1 MVVSH
6 PFLPSVSVV
15 AVPRKRAA
23 IIELAA
29 EAERRGFAG
38 LALPS
43 LGATMGLAVS
53 LAHTTTTIPF
63 WTSIQPIYYSH
74 PVESANTAAHIHEI
88 SGGRFRFGIGVSHGP
103 VTSRL
108 GVATGRPLEDIR
120 AYVERMRANERFGGA
135 LPPLWLATLRNR
147 MLGLAAEIADGA
159 VWANA
164 SLRAVPRQLDDVPA
178 ARREGFS
185 LANMVPVVIDD
196 DIAAARAVNRRTMTG
211 YVILPNY
218 RNYWRQAGWV
228 EEMDAIEAALGR
240 DDRDSLPSL
249 MSDAWLDD
257 VTVSGPASRVRERLA
272 EWREAAVEPVAVMSS
287 TSGGQAKA
295 IGELF
300 DAYR

>member
-1 MVVSH
+1 MVVS
-6 PFLPSVSVV
+6 PASLPALSIV
-15 AVPRKRAA
+15 AVARKRAA
-23 IIELAA
+23 IIELAV

-53 LAHTTTTIPF
+53 LAHTTSTIPF

-108 GVATGRPLEDIR
+108 GVTTGRPLSDITD
-120 AYVERMRANERFGGA
+120 YVERMRANERFGGE

-147 MLGLAAEIADGA
+147 MLGLAAGIADGA

-164 SLRAVPRQLDDVPA
+164 SLTGISRQLDEVPS

-185 LANMVPVVIDD
+185 LANMVPVVIDE
-196 DIAAARAVNRRTMTG
+196 DIAAARAINRRTMTG

-218 RNYWRQAGWV
+218 RNYWRTAGWV
-228 EEMDAIEAALGR
+228 EEMDAIEGAL
-240 DDRDSLPSL
+240 DRNDREALPGL

-257 VTVSGPASRVRERLA
+257 CTISGPPSLVRDRLEQWYA
-272 EWREAAVEPVAVMSS
+272 TGVEPVAVMSS
-287 TSGGQAKA
+287 TSGGQVKA

-300 DAYR
+300 DAFA